1 MDLLVLENT
10 VEDAVVKSSYVR
22 GITSI
27 TPISSRA
34 PASPDPNRLG
44 RLNSNQ
50 SPSLLAHANT
60 GSSMSTLSTVNSNTG
75 KLSSTTILDGP
86 KDSEKILFPFRI
98 KHLGNKEPYTLF
110 SLSASNRSE
119 WCNKIIEA
127 KTKHAASLFAQ
138 NAEPFR
144 VKVMADSA
152 FYYDSYG
159 NIGKDALGVS
169 GGGKPVVIKGTPT
182 DRAITE
188 VEHRFRDTGRP
199 GPICRA
205 RVNCATSFTT
215 PYPGKHMVAV
225 GTDYGVYISE
235 IDNPRGWSRV
245 CLGHTFLVGS
255 TNTDYAYR
263 HLQSP
268 ESPKWPSLK
277 NSISSSSF
285 PTNR

>member
-10 VEDAVVKSSYVR
+10 TEDAVVKSSYVR

-27 TPISSRA
+27 TPLSSRT
-34 PASPDPNRLG
+34 PASPEPSRLG

-50 SPSLLAHANT
+50 SPGPLVHSNT
-60 GSSMSTLSTVNSNTG
+60 GTSVNTLSTVNSNSG
-75 KLSSTTILDGP
+75 KLSSTTVLDGP
-86 KDSEKILFPFRI
+86 KDSEKILYPFRI

-110 SLSASNRSE
+110 SLSAANRSE
-119 WCNKIIEA
+119 WCTKIIEA

-152 FYYDSYG
+152 FYYDSY
-159 NIGKDALGVS
+159 NNVGKDSLGIS
-169 GGGKPVVIKGTPT
+169 GGGKPVVIKGTPV
-182 DRAITE
+182 DRAVQE
-188 VEHRFRDTGRP
+188 LEHKFRDTGRP

-245 CLGHTFLVGS
+245 CS
-255 TNTDYAYR
+255 
-263 HLQSP
+263 
-268 ESPKWPSLK
+268 SLILDRL
-277 NSISSSSF
+277 NEY
-285 PTNR
+285 